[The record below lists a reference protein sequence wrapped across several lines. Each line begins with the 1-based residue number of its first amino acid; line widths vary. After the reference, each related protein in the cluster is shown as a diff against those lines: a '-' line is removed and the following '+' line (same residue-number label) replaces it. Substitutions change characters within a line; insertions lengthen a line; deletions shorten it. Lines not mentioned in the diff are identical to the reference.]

1 MALSQLL
8 VRLHQSIAKRGK
20 KISQKKK
27 EKRKENNRFSQ
38 KHKKKF
44 LFMLNRKIVK
54 LRLIPIQNQRLEL
67 KTFLV

>member
-44 LFMLNRKIVK
+44 
-54 LRLIPIQNQRLEL
+54 
-67 KTFLV
+67 